1 MSSASPNFDP
11 HSFEIFIEYEQLKA
25 TTLGEFLLRV
35 GQVTDRVSMNYGEQ
49 RGLSRSSLP
58 SLTISQADTSNSIKL
73 TFGEGWLPNIT
84 SDEEHDIIVSVPKK
98 LGIPLIVGYLLLNG
112 ASKMLNIRNEYLDA
126 QIKQIE
132 LQLKETELNETL
144 FGDMEKPVLLEESSV
159 EATGRLLRDE
169 DVTSL
174 QVRGIDLV
182 AILRKEDENAIER
195 ERGDDE

>member
-1 MSSASPNFDP
+1 MSTASTTFDP
-11 HSFEIFIEYEQLKA
+11 HSFEMFIEYQQLKA
-25 TTLGEFLLRV
+25 TTLGEFLLRI
-35 GQVTDRVSMNYGEQ
+35 GQVTDQVSMKYGEQ
-49 RGLSRSSLP
+49 RGLSRSALP
-58 SLTISQADTSNSIKL
+58 SLTISEADTSNSIKL

-112 ASKMLNIRNEYLDA
+112 TSKLLDMRNDYLDS
-126 QIKQIE
+126 QIKLIE
-132 LQLKETELNETL
+132 LQLKESELNETL
-144 FGDMEKPVLLEESSV
+144 FGDTEEPVLLEAASV
-159 EATGRLLRDE
+159 EATRRLLRDE

-182 AILRKEDENAIER
+182 AILRKEDENKIER